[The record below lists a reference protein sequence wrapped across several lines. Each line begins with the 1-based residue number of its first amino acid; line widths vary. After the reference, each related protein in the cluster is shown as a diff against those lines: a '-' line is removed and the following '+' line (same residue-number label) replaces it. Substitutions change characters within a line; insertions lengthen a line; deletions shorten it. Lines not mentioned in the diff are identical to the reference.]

1 MADGDMNMTDYD
13 ETRATFALD
22 VPERFNYTR
31 DVIDAWAER
40 DPDKLAL
47 IAVEDDGTTAQR
59 LSFAD
64 LSHRADRAAAFLSSL
79 GVSAGDRLFV
89 MLPRVVEW
97 YDVLLGAFKIGAV
110 PMPATTQLQTNDI
123 AYRIARSQS
132 TVAITDADGSGKID
146 AARDRCPD
154 LAHLI
159 TTGDAVGD
167 WRSLA
172 DGMDNTDD
180 PAPAHDTAADDP
192 LLIYFTSGTT
202 GHPKM
207 VPHTHASYGIGHQV
221 TARFWHDLRPD
232 DVHWTVSDTGWA
244 KAAWGKLFG
253 QWSIGSAVVMWNP
266 QGKPDFT
273 TMAAMIAGHD
283 VTTFCAPPTIYRALV
298 QLDLSEYDFSTLRHC
313 TAAGEPLNPETF
325 EAWKDATG
333 TEVHDGYGQTETV
346 NIVANFRCVPIKPGS
361 MGKPVPGFDLAVV
374 DDDLNELDPGNEGQI
389 AVRITPDRP
398 VGLFSAY
405 WDDDEANATSFRGDW
420 YLTGDRAHIDED
432 GYFWFVSRDDDIIIS
447 AGYRIGPFEV
457 ESAIIEHPGVAETA
471 VIGVPDS
478 ERGQVVKAFVVLAD
492 DHAASDDLATEI
504 QDHVKTTTAPYKYP
518 RYVEFVDELPKTVSG
533 KVRRVELRERDGVE
547 EAADATDA
555 AETRDD
561 R

>member
-1 MADGDMNMTDYD
+1 MTDDGMNMTDY
-13 ETRATFALD
+13 EQTRATFMLD
-22 VPERFNYTR
+22 VPERFNYTC

-47 IAVEDDGTTAQR
+47 IAVEGDGTTAQR

-64 LSHRADRAAAFLSSL
+64 LSHRADRAAAFLASL

-110 PMPATTQLQTNDI
+110 PMPATTQLQPNDI
-123 AYRIARSQS
+123 AYRIERSEA
-132 TVAITDADGSGKID
+132 TVAITDAAGADKID
-146 AARDRCPD
+146 DARDRCPD

-159 TTGDAVGD
+159 TTGETGGD

-172 DGMDNTDD
+172 EGMAATGD

-221 TARFWHDLRPD
+221 TARFWHDLRAD

-253 QWSIGSAVVMWNP
+253 QWSIGSAILMWNP
-266 QGKPDFT
+266 QGKPDFA
-273 TMAAMIAGHD
+273 TMAGMIAGHG

-298 QLDLSEYDFSTLRHC
+298 QLDLSDYDFSSLRHC

-389 AVRITPDRP
+389 AVRISPDRP
-398 VGLFSAY
+398 VGLFSGY
-405 WDDDEANATSFRGDW
+405 WRDDEANAESFRGDW

-457 ESAIIEHPGVAETA
+457 ESAIIEHPAVAETA

-478 ERGQVVKAFVVLAD
+478 ERGQVVKAFVVLAA

-518 RYVEFVDELPKTVSG
+518 RYVDFVDELPKTVSG
-533 KVRRVELRERDGVE
+533 KVRRVELREQEGVE
-547 EAADATDA
+547 DAS
-555 AETRDD
+555 EQR
-561 R
+561 

>member
-1 MADGDMNMTDYD
+1 MTDY
-13 ETRATFALD
+13 EQTRASFALD

-31 DVIDAWAER
+31 DVIDAWAAS

-47 IAVEDDGTTAQR
+47 IAVADDGHTAQR

-64 LSHRADRAAAFLSSL
+64 LSRRADRAAAFLSSL
-79 GVSAGDRLFV
+79 GVAPGDRLFV

-110 PMPATTQLQTNDI
+110 PMPATTQLQPNDI
-123 AYRIARSQS
+123 AYRIERSQAI
-132 TVAITDADGSGKID
+132 VAITDPDG
-146 AARDRCPD
+146 AAKVNTTRERCPD

-159 TTGDAVGD
+159 TTGEPDGD
-167 WRSLA
+167 WRSLR
-172 DGMDNTDD
+172 DGMDRAGDSVE
-180 PAPAHDTAADDP
+180 AHDTAADDL

-207 VPHTHASYGIGHQV
+207 VPHTHASYGIGHQI

-253 QWSIGSAVVMWNP
+253 QWSIGSAVLMWNP
-266 QGKPDFT
+266 QGKPDFGV
-273 TMAAMIAGHD
+273 MAGMIGEHG

-298 QLDLSEYDFSTLRHC
+298 QLDLSQYDFSGLRHC

-325 EAWKDATG
+325 TAWKDATG

-346 NIVANFRCVPIKPGS
+346 NIIANFRCLPIKPGS
-361 MGKPVPGFDLAVV
+361 MGKPVPGVELAVV
-374 DDDLNELDPGNEGQI
+374 DSDLAELEPGNEGQI
-389 AVRITPDRP
+389 AVRVKPERP
-398 VGLFSAY
+398 VGLFSGY
-405 WDDDEANATSFRGDW
+405 WQDDEANAESFRGDW
-420 YLTGDRAHIDED
+420 YLTGDRAHVDED

-457 ESAIIEHPGVAETA
+457 ESAIIEHPAVAETA
-471 VIGVPDS
+471 VIGVRDS
-478 ERGQVVKAFVVLAD
+478 ERGQVVKAFVVLAA
-492 DHAASDDLATEI
+492 DHSASDDLATEI
-504 QDHVKTTTAPYKYP
+504 QDHVKTVTAPYKYP
-518 RYVEFVDELPKTVSG
+518 RYVEFADELPKTVSG
-533 KVRRVELRERDGVE
+533 KVRRVELREREGVE
-547 EAADATDA
+547 DAGA
-555 AETRDD
+555 QR
-561 R
+561 